1 MLRLTVIAAIVRAG
15 VDEVKALCD
24 KAAAL

>member
-15 VDEVKALCD
+15 VDEVKALRD